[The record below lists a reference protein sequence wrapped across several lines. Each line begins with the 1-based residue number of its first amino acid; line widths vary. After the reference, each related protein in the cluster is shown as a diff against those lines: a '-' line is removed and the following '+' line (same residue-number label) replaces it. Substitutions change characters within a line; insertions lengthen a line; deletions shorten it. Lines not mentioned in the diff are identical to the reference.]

1 MIPREVES
9 TKSITKKLIGRVF
22 AYYLLLTLVFTLIQ
36 IFVHCMYGQ
45 QYDLPLVI
53 LGATVKSA
61 AIWLVFLFFT
71 QKLLGRP
78 LADLTRAIEKIDLD
92 TLDQADIEIETSAG
106 GEIRF
111 LEESFN
117 DMIGKLREARMKL
130 VDKKKTEEILR
141 ISEENYRN
149 IFDSVNDAIFV
160 MDIETGTLLEVNRRM
175 REMFGYEEADEAEIL
190 RLDIDDLSLGIPP
203 YTSRDAMRS
212 IAKAARGEPQLIEWR
227 AKHRSGRIFWVE
239 VSLLK
244 IVIRGNVRMLAVIRD
259 IENKKM
265 MEDDLL
271 NTKKMEAIGVLAG
284 GIAHD
289 YNNLLAVIM
298 GNVELV
304 KSKIEPSDPC
314 RNYLQKTMSAAK
326 LAEELTKKLI
336 AFSSGGSSVKRT
348 FQVDDLVKSSVS
360 LALSGSSVHCEFS
373 FPDDLWSIN
382 VDFSQMT
389 QAIANIVH
397 NSREAM
403 QDGGLLKVSAENTEL
418 HSGWKATGLE
428 LKRKRFVKITIRDQ
442 GSGVSAEHL
451 PSIFEPYFSTKERGA
466 DRGIGLGLPIA
477 YSIIRKH
484 NGQID
489 VESLP
494 GKGTV
499 VIVYL
504 PAVEEKFEEKKAPDR
519 KMPEQDVLP
528 FGPGK
533 WRPLNILVM
542 DDEEMVRETIREI
555 LEQIGHRSVPAGHG
569 AEAIELYFD
578 AMKSGQ
584 FFDAVFLDLT
594 IKDGMGGIETITRLK
609 DMNPGV
615 IAFVCSGYSDDPVM
629 KKFEEFGFSGAF
641 TKPFSKEEIE
651 KVLERVFI
659 CPT

>member
-53 LGATVKSA
+53 LGAIVKSA
-61 AIWLVFLFFT
+61 AIWLIFLFFT

-92 TLDQADIEIETSAG
+92 TLDQADIEIKTSAG

-117 DMIGKLREARMKL
+117 TMIGKLREARMKL

-336 AFSSGGSSVKRT
+336 AFSSGESSVKRT

-360 LALSGSSVHCEFS
+360 LALSGSNVHCEFS

-504 PAVEEKFEEKKAPDR
+504 PGVEEKVEEKKAPGR

-555 LEQIGHRSVPAGHG
+555 LEQIGHRSVPTGHG

-609 DMNPGV
+609 DMHPGV

>member
-36 IFVHCMYGQ
+36 VFVHCMDGQ
-45 QYDLPLVI
+45 KYDLPLVI

-61 AIWLVFLFFT
+61 AIWLIFLFFT

-92 TLDQADIEIETSAG
+92 TLDQADIEIKTSAG

-117 DMIGKLREARMKL
+117 TMIGKLREARMKL

-160 MDIETGTLLEVNRRM
+160 LDIETGTLLEVNRRM

-239 VSLLK
+239 VSMLK
-244 IVIRGNVRMLAVIRD
+244 TVIRGNVRMLSVIRD

-336 AFSSGGSSVKRT
+336 AFSSGESSVKRT

-360 LALSGSSVHCEFS
+360 LALSGSNVHCEFS

-504 PAVEEKFEEKKAPDR
+504 PGVEEKVEEKKAPGR

-555 LEQIGHRSVPAGHG
+555 LEQIGHRSVPVGHG

-594 IKDGMGGIETITRLK
+594 IKDGMGGIETITKLK